1 MAGGAFPGKYGRFE
15 NDYNH
20 RTSLSKVIR
29 LFENESYEREI
40 IYWRDYVDHMKYYV
54 KKIHSFL

>member
-29 LFENESYEREI
+29 LFENGQAPASGSGPATGSR
-40 IYWRDYVDHMKYYV
+40 
-54 KKIHSFL
+54 